1 MQMVVQASGF
11 HEIVEEEVASRR
23 HRVSAQ
29 THNIPVLDVAKCLQ
43 FCLKLMDVLR
53 VVVEQLL
60 DGNGVAVLEGAF
72 VDCT

>member
-23 HRVSAQ
+23 HRVTAQ
-29 THNIPVLDVAKCLQ
+29 THDIPVLDVAKCLQ
-43 FCLKLMDVLR
+43 LCLKLMDVLR

-60 DGNGVAVLEGAF
+60 DGNGVTILEGAF
-72 VDCT
+72 VYCA